1 MDPAMGLGAHAAR
14 ASDSYARCGFPLQGG
29 TVPTMKTPRE
39 PLLVGV
45 LGMFLLSGGGD
56 ISAQAADPAVDN
68 TAVNAPVSDGDQAVL
83 DLLAEDLLA
92 QRRADPVGASTRG
105 DRRFDRL
112 LPDASPE
119 GTAAW
124 LKDARGRLSRVNALD
139 PSAMSPMRRTEWAML
154 REALENRL
162 ASERFR
168 SWEMAITQI
177 NGPQYELPQMP
188 QSLTFTTDK
197 HLEDYAARLDAVPAY
212 LEQVTVQLRA
222 GMARGFT
229 PPKMILSHAA
239 GQALA
244 HGTGPLQG
252 DATRHALYAP
262 FVGRSGPLAERV
274 RAAVMD
280 RIAPAY
286 DRFGAFLRDEY
297 VPGCRDTVAASDLPD
312 GKAYYEF
319 RIRAES
325 TLEYDSDRIHAI
337 GLEEV
342 ARIRAEMMGVIRRSD
357 FKPGPGDDTDEATFG
372 AFVRYLRTDSRF
384 YAKAPHDLLTAYRA
398 AGKLIDAELPALFIE
413 MPALPWGVREMPRF
427 IAPSSPT
434 AYYYAGSVE
443 NGLAGH
449 FVANTSAL
457 DQRPLYDVLPL
468 TLHEA
473 VPGHHFQGALAQE
486 LKGVPEWRTT
496 TGYTGFVEGW
506 ALYAERL
513 GLEMGEDARSAQN
526 PDGKGLFTDPYDD
539 FGRLNFEMW
548 RALRLVVDT
557 GIHAKGWSRQR
568 AIEFIQANS
577 ALSRTNIEREVDRYI
592 AWPGQAVA
600 YKLGEIHIRG
610 LRADAEKRLG
620 GRFKIREFH
629 RAVLGRGAV
638 PLRVLTGQ
646 VNDWV
651 DGVLA
656 AAR

>member
-1 MDPAMGLGAHAAR
+1 
-14 ASDSYARCGFPLQGG
+14 
-29 TVPTMKTPRE
+29 MKTLRVPM
-39 PLLVGV
+39 LVGV
-45 LGMFLLSGGGD
+45 LGLFLLCGALAASEQSGAPG
-56 ISAQAADPAVDN
+56 ADPSS
-68 TAVNAPVSDGDQAVL
+68 APAPAGTGDQAVL

-112 LPDASPE
+112 LPDASAD

-124 LKDARGRLSRVNALD
+124 LKDARDRLAKVNGVD
-139 PSAMSPMRRTEWAML
+139 PSALSPMRRTEWAML
-154 REALENRL
+154 RDALETRL

-197 HLEDYAARLDAVPAY
+197 HLEDYAARLEAVPAY
-212 LEQVTVQLRA
+212 LEQVTAQLRA
-222 GMARGFT
+222 GLARGFT
-229 PPKMILSHAA
+229 PPRMILTHAA

-244 HGTGPLQG
+244 HGTAPLQG

-262 FVGRSGPLAERV
+262 FVGHSGPLVEKV
-274 RAAVMD
+274 KGVVMD

-297 VPGCRDTVAASDLPD
+297 VPGCRESVAAKDLPD

-319 RIRAES
+319 RIKAES
-325 TLEYDSDRIHAI
+325 TLDLDADAIYRI
-337 GLEEV
+337 GMSEV
-342 ARIRAEMMGVIRRSD
+342 SRIAGEMMQVIVMTDFPKDGLTDRSAA
-357 FKPGPGDDTDEATFG
+357 FA
-372 AFVRYLRTDSRF
+372 AFVKYLRTDPRF
-384 YAKAPHDLLTAYRA
+384 YAKSGAELIDRYRA
-398 AGKLIDAELPALFIE
+398 AGKVIDAELPRLFVQ
-413 MPALPWGVREMPRF
+413 MPTLPWGVREMPKF

-434 AYYYAGSVE
+434 AYYYQGSIDNGQAGY
-443 NGLAGH
+443 
-449 FVANTSAL
+449 FVANTHML
-457 DQRPLYDVLPL
+457 DQRPLYDVIPL

-473 VPGHHFQGALAQE
+473 VPGHHFQVAMSQE
-486 LKGVPEWRTT
+486 LKDVPEWRTT

-506 ALYAERL
+506 GLYAEKL
-513 GLEMGEDARSAQN
+513 GLEMGEDARSATN
-526 PDGKGLFTDPYDD
+526 PDGRGLFTDPYDD

-557 GIHAKGWSRQR
+557 GIHAQGWTRDQ
-568 AIEFIQANS
+568 AIAFMEKNS
-577 ALSRTNIEREVDRYI
+577 ALSRNNIEREVDRYI

-610 LRADAEKRLG
+610 LRADAENRLG
-620 GRFKIREFH
+620 ERFNIREFH

-638 PLRVLTGQ
+638 PLKVLTAQ
-646 VNDWV
+646 VNEWV